1 MTIAKGDRIPDVQVK
16 VVTDHGAETVSSADV
31 LGHGRVVLFGVPAA
45 FSPTCSDVHLPGF
58 VVRADDLL
66 GKGIDRIVCVSVN
79 DPYVMAAWG
88 RSQQVGTKVTMLADG
103 NGDLARAMGTDIDL
117 SAAGMG
123 LRNKRYA
130 VVIDD
135 GTVTHVALEER
146 TGLEVSSADAVLALL
161 G

>member
-1 MTIAKGDRIPDVQVK
+1 MTIAEGDRVPDVQLK
-16 VVTDHGAETVSSADV
+16 MVTDHGAETVSSADI
-31 LGHGRVVLFGVPAA
+31 LGQGRVVLFGVPAA

-58 VVRADDLL
+58 VVRADDLR
-66 GKGIDRIVCVSVN
+66 GKGVDRIACVSVN

-88 RSQQVGTKVTMLADG
+88 RSQQVGAKVTMLADG

-130 VVIDD
+130 AVIDD
-135 GTVTHVALEER
+135 GVLTHLALEER
-146 TGLEVSSADAVLALL
+146 TGLEVSSAEAVLTLL